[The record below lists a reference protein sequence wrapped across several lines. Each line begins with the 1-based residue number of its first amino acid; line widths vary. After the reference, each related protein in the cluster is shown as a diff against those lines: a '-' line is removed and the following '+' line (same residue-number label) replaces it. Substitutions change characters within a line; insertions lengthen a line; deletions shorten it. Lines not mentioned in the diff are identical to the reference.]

1 MRTTVLTLGNALI
14 DLFLQIHHEEDVVSY
29 DTASNRISLPQ
40 GAKIL
45 LDSCDAHVGGN
56 AANVAV
62 GLKRLGIESGIMAE
76 IAKDEFS
83 QKISNDLK
91 NEGVQTEHVLFSD
104 GQTSISIALNFHQD
118 RTLFTTHQ
126 KHEHNFN
133 FDFETDW
140 VYLTSLGESW
150 RHVYEKIGA
159 LAQEKKIHLAFNPGS
174 VQLASGVASFS
185 HILPYVDL
193 LFVNKE
199 EAISIVGEHERELDL
214 VRSLLHKGVKIPVV
228 TDGER
233 GAYSVDEAGKFF
245 HLDSKKA
252 TVVER
257 TGAGDA
263 FASGLLAAHILKKP
277 IREAM
282 EWGMYNSVGAIGS
295 VGAQTGLLHRERMEA
310 QVK

>member
-1 MRTTVLTLGNALI
+1 MRTTVLTLGNAVL
-14 DLFLQIHHEEDVVSY
+14 DLFLQIRHEESVVSY
-29 DTASNRISLPQ
+29 DSESKRICLPQ

-45 LDSCDAHVGGN
+45 LDNCDPFLGGN

-76 IAKDEFS
+76 LAKDEFS

-91 NEGVQTEHVLFSD
+91 NEGIQTEHVLFSN

-133 FDFETDW
+133 FDFETEW

-159 LAQEKKIHLAFNPGS
+159 LAQEKKIRLAFNPGS
-174 VQLASGVASFS
+174 VQLEQGLASFS
-185 HILPYVDL
+185 HILPFVEI

-199 EAISIVGEHERELDL
+199 EAICIVGEHKSDLDL
-214 VRSLLHKGVKIPVV
+214 VRALLHKGVMLPVV

-233 GAYSVDEAGKFF
+233 GAYSVDETGKFF
-245 HLDSKKA
+245 HLGSKKA

-263 FASGLLAAHILKKP
+263 FASGFLAAYILKKP

-310 QVK
+310 QVR